1 MLFDIIWTLSDG
13 VGGTLGIAANWISN
27 AVSFSLFAAA
37 CLIWFIYSETVQGSR
52 LLTARYRMAFVTL
65 PAVLVVVLAF
75 TSYWTHAL
83 FYIDAQGAYRRGFV
97 YMIQPIVSYC
107 YVIYTSLHAFIQSC
121 KVESLQK
128 KAIYQTLAFFA
139 IPALVA
145 GVFQVFYS
153 GPCLSVG
160 IMLSMLQLYIVC
172 QEQLISTDPLTGL
185 NNRNRFETYMLSLFS
200 GADQADDVYLLMM
213 DADGFKLINDRYG
226 HVEGDHALQVI
237 SATLKEVCS
246 ASGGFIARYG
256 GDEFVVF
263 LKDIPNTTLLQKT
276 RQLSESVQQVK
287 FWENDYRMTC
297 SIGACF
303 LPENTAGYSFDQLFE
318 NADWAL
324 YQAKQNGRN
333 QYVFCDNLRRYAQ
346 AVPAAPETADID
358 ARYLHNDLIST
369 AFELFE
375 KNNSFE
381 TAIPLFL
388 KIVGIRL
395 QLDRITI
402 VDTRIRE
409 RSISRQFQWTSPR
422 AEPVPLN
429 GESYT
434 KEDFLTLFH
443 SYDEYGTT
451 VLQADNM
458 GMYSPQGRALL
469 MQGGAQ
475 TVVYAAMYGEG
486 EYQGAIA
493 YVVCGSKRYWTPQ
506 NRRELGEITKI
517 INAYLSKHLAVNAV
531 SRGMTSA
538 PEFDRLTGLLAFSRF
553 KEEVFHK
560 IIGGYAEGF
569 QIFYCDFENF
579 KYFNEKYSY
588 ATGDQLLKEFSDFL
602 IEAARHWGEC
612 FLCRVV
618 GDQFVLYLSCRDEKG
633 PLHYADTLCHRF
645 EQYQAQHYPEVRL
658 RVRMG
663 VYAIEPGCLSASA
676 AIDKANFARK
686 QVHSNTRVSA
696 VQFDKKLEVKQT
708 LTGELLSGLPQAL
721 ENGEFKLYLQPKFSP
736 KDLSV
741 IGAEALT
748 RWIKPDGTVVYP
760 DQFIPILESTG
771 RIVEL
776 DLYIFEQVAQFLQ
789 RNAQAGHR
797 LLPIAVNASAV
808 LAREDA
814 PTQDYSEILEK
825 HNISA
830 RMLEIELTETAVV
843 SEYDRVKRL
852 LSSFQS
858 DGMQTSLDDFGAGGS
873 LLNNMVDIPV
883 NTIKLDKLFLT
894 RCSSNARGTDFLREI
909 VHLVKRLGYNVICE
923 GIETEEQVQLL
934 RSLDCDGA
942 QGFWFSKAIP
952 AEEFERRYLCD

>member
-1 MLFDIIWTLSDG
+1 MDVPVRFIDSIINNPLLMQFLVHRWFFLLEYDPRLDQLRVYDTRSRTLETLDAYLGSEKPEHATIFAEDRWKMRALLTGELYGPLEMRFVSPEG
-13 VGGTLGIAANWISN
+13 VYYSREVDARPVEDPARGTLYVGYAKDITDQKNQTQELLKQARHD
-27 AVSFSLFAAA
+27 SL
-37 CLIWFIYSETVQGSR
+37 T
-52 LLTARYRMAFVTL
+52 
-65 PAVLVVVLAF
+65 
-75 TSYWTHAL
+75 
-83 FYIDAQGAYRRGFV
+83 
-97 YMIQPIVSYC
+97 
-107 YVIYTSLHAFIQSC
+107 
-121 KVESLQK
+121 
-128 KAIYQTLAFFA
+128 
-139 IPALVA
+139 
-145 GVFQVFYS
+145 
-153 GPCLSVG
+153 
-160 IMLSMLQLYIVC
+160 QLY
-172 QEQLISTDPLTGL
+172 
-185 NNRNRFETYMLSLFS
+185 NNRTGKELIDRYLQAKDPYASCGMLVIDLDF
-200 GADQADDVYLLMM
+200 
-213 DADGFKLINDRYG
+213 FKNVNDRYG
-226 HVEGDHALQVI
+226 HLFGDKVLQEF
-237 SATLKEVCS
+237 ARMLRTLFRSSDILVR
-246 ASGGFIARYG
+246 FG

-375 KNNSFE
+375 
-381 TAIPLFL
+381 
-388 KIVGIRL
+388 
-395 QLDRITI
+395 
-402 VDTRIRE
+402 
-409 RSISRQFQWTSPR
+409 
-422 AEPVPLN
+422 
-429 GESYT
+429 
-434 KEDFLTLFH
+434 
-443 SYDEYGTT
+443 
-451 VLQADNM
+451 
-458 GMYSPQGRALL
+458 
-469 MQGGAQ
+469 
-475 TVVYAAMYGEG
+475 
-486 EYQGAIA
+486 
-493 YVVCGSKRYWTPQ
+493 
-506 NRRELGEITKI
+506 
-517 INAYLSKHLAVNAV
+517 
-531 SRGMTSA
+531 
-538 PEFDRLTGLLAFSRF
+538 
-553 KEEVFHK
+553 
-560 IIGGYAEGF
+560 
-569 QIFYCDFENF
+569 
-579 KYFNEKYSY
+579 
-588 ATGDQLLKEFSDFL
+588 
-602 IEAARHWGEC
+602 
-612 FLCRVV
+612 
-618 GDQFVLYLSCRDEKG
+618 
-633 PLHYADTLCHRF
+633 
-645 EQYQAQHYPEVRL
+645 
-658 RVRMG
+658 
-663 VYAIEPGCLSASA
+663 
-676 AIDKANFARK
+676 
-686 QVHSNTRVSA
+686 
-696 VQFDKKLEVKQT
+696 
-708 LTGELLSGLPQAL
+708 
-721 ENGEFKLYLQPKFSP
+721 
-736 KDLSV
+736 
-741 IGAEALT
+741 LT
-748 RWIKPDGTVVYP
+748 RWIKPDGTVVCP

-776 DLYIFEQVAQFLQ
+776 DLYIFDQVAQFLQ

-814 PTQDYSEILEK
+814 PTQEYSEILEK

-894 RCSSNARGTDFLREI
+894 RCSSNARGTDFLREV